1 MFFLGATDRAP
12 AWTGVQFFWDFMTR
26 SQPTDGPVG
35 IQVHMNFLRP
45 GDFIQ
50 LRFETS
56 GEVFAHT
63 PVVVSV
69 GAVPRPDNILIAA
82 HSNDAAYVVEWQFLH
97 IVGALRV
104 TNGPNN
110 GQIRTGNGAES

>member
-1 MFFLGATDRAP
+1 
-12 AWTGVQFFWDFMTR
+12 MTR
-26 SQPTDGPVG
+26 PQPTDGPVG
-35 IQVHMNFLRP
+35 IQVHMNYLRP

-50 LRFETS
+50 LRFENS

-82 HSNDAAYVVEWQFLH
+82 HSNDADYRPLDSYQNVVEWRFLH

-104 TNGPNN
+104 TNGPNFGLERMN
-110 GQIRTGNGAES
+110 DSAEG